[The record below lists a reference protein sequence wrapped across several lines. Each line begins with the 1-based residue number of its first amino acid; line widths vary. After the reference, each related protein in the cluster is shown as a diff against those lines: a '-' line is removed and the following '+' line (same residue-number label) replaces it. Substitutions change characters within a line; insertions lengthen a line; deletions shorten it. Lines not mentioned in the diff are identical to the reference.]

1 MAAKS
6 DPRKLAV
13 LAGLLVMLAVVVV
26 YRLRPALVEGI
37 AGGAGPAAGK
47 VGSYDVPKLGWS
59 VSATPKAGSERGSRS
74 LFTFGPAPTPTPDL
88 RPTPT
93 PLPTLPP
100 RPTAVPVPQ
109 GIEMEDGSRLPPPPA
124 FSMTY
129 LGWLGPDRLPIGVF
143 RDGGEVVVIS
153 RGDTVKNRFILRDV
167 GPSSV
172 TIGYVG
178 YPESVTKKVPLSQ

>member
-1 MAAKS
+1 VAAKT
-6 DPRKLAV
+6 DPRKIALLAGLFVV
-13 LAGLLVMLAVVVV
+13 LAGVVV
-26 YRLRPALVEGI
+26 YRLKPALVEGI
-37 AGGAGPAAGK
+37 SGGAGPASGK
-47 VGSYDVPKLGWS
+47 IGSYDVPKLGWS
-59 VSATPKAGSERGSRS
+59 VSATPKAVGDGGHRS
-74 LFTFGPAPTPTPDL
+74 LFTFGPPPTPTPDL

-93 PLPTLPP
+93 PPPTLPP
-100 RPTAVPVPQ
+100 RPVVIPTPP
-109 GIEMEDGSRLPPPPA
+109 GIDMEDGSRLPPPPT

-143 RDGGEVVVIS
+143 RDGGDIVVIS

-178 YPESVTKKVPLSQ
+178 YPESVSKRVPLSQ